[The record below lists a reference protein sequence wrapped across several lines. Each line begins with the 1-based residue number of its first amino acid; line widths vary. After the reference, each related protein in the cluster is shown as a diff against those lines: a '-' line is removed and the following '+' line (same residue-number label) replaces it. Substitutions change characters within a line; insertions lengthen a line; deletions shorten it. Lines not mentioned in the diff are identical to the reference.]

1 MEIVDFSSVR
11 SIFVFFNQQRITI
24 MTNIKKSSKVDEPAE
39 NGISRRDILLGMGA
53 AATFAYAGS
62 AAAAMPEH
70 DHSKHTAQQADVL
83 SAANNCLDKGQRC
96 IAHCLVSFTEGDTE
110 LADCAMKVHEMQEI
124 CSAFSYLLASN
135 SSYVKEYSAI
145 CEKVCTDCAKECRK
159 HEQHHECKACAEAC
173 DDIMAAIDLHLA

>member
-1 MEIVDFSSVR
+1 M
-11 SIFVFFNQQRITI
+11 
-24 MTNIKKSSKVDEPAE
+24 DEKTG
-39 NGISRRDILLGMGA
+39 NGISRRDILLGMGTA
-53 AATFAYAGS
+53 AAFAYTGS
-62 AAAAMPEH
+62 ATAAMPAH
-70 DHSKHTAQQADVL
+70 DHSKHTAQQPDVL

-124 CSAFSYLLASN
+124 CSAFSSLLASN

-145 CEKVCTDCAKECRK
+145 CEKVCTDCARECRK

-173 DDIMAAIDLHLA
+173 DDIVAAIDLHLA